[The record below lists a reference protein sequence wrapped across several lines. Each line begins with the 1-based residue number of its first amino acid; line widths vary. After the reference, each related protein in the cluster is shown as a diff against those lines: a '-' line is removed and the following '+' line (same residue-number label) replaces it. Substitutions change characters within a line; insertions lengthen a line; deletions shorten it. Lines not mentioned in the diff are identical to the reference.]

1 MLGANIDF
9 TSWVFTPGSSTIF
22 LTWQQSN
29 VFIEFML
36 DSILDSIE
44 IEPINVP
51 KRLAEIRINPKST
64 LIQLAGD
71 IRLMRAR
78 LNSIFNS

>member
-1 MLGANIDF
+1 
-9 TSWVFTPGSSTIF
+9 
-22 LTWQQSN
+22 
-29 VFIEFML
+29 ML